1 MDLEYLKTLEVYW
14 QETDPDDDHAKTE
27 HFDSITE
34 LIEDESLLEQL
45 AESAD
50 YEELGDR
57 IYDFINLQYK
67 WKVGELLDLAIR
79 DPKTNEEL
87 YYFES

>member
-27 HFDSITE
+27 HFDAMTE
-34 LIEDESLLEQL
+34 LFTDEQI
-45 AESAD
+45 AEFTDAED

-57 IYDFINLQYK
+57 IYDYINLDYK

-87 YYFES
+87 YYFEA